1 MRERER
7 GCVQCNAEQGSLQ
20 MNVEDI
26 KNRSNKIME
35 QLYRLFVH
43 LLGFTDFLRL

>member
-1 MRERER
+1 MLNRAV
-7 GCVQCNAEQGSLQ
+7 CKS